1 MPSSSFLQHNWRS
14 SDTSYA
20 FESRTAN
27 RSYPARVCCR
37 TSAIA
42 GAMASLYE
50 LSGSNGDA
58 SGGAKFC
65 KSTKIPQL
73 LVTDWLPVQNKIM
86 ILCLSE
92 GGIAMNLEGK
102 VLLNTA
108 NRKFTVNSR
117 VLRLANRVTA
127 QSVEG
132 MIRNHCGNA
141 STSHLEWMVQKK
153 QEYERLVFFVHYY
166 LATGSKW
173 TPNVT

>member
-14 SDTSYA
+14 SESSYR
-20 FESRTAN
+20 FESRTDN
-27 RSYPARVCCR
+27 RTYLPEVCCC

-42 GAMASLYE
+42 GAMVSLYE

-58 SGGAKFC
+58 SGGSKFC
-65 KSTKIPQL
+65 KLTKTPQFL
-73 LVTDWLPVQNKIM
+73 AADWLPVQNQIM

-92 GGIAMNLEGK
+92 GGIAMSLEGK

-108 NRKFTVNSR
+108 NRKLTVKSR
-117 VLRLANRVTA
+117 VARLTNRVTA

-132 MIRNHCGNA
+132 MIRNHRGNA
-141 STSHLEWMVQKK
+141 PTSHLEWMVQKK

-166 LATGSKW
+166 IATGSKY
-173 TPNVT
+173 TPT